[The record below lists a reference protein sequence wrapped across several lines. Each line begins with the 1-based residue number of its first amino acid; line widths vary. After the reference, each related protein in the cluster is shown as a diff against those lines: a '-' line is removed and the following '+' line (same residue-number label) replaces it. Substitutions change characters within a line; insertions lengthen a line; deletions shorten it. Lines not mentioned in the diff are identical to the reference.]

1 MANNDGNVPI
11 VPVVPPQPA
20 QQQQIQPVNRVVNP
34 PAGQVNVPHA
44 QAVQGPN
51 GLQLR
56 VEKAKLPEFWG
67 QKDKDS
73 IAAAEFAK
81 RIDWNVQANGW
92 TDEEAYSNFGMALR
106 GSADIW
112 LESMITLQKIEGAR
126 ARWSIIKPFFKAEFA
141 IQTDDKLIL
150 DGLAHM
156 AMKKSENVCDYFGRL
171 NKTNNIIMEGKCQYT
186 LLPPKPV
193 VQANG
198 FLDTAEVDTYYD
210 IRDRAIGEFYL
221 LNLFRAGLPTELKRV
236 INLQSLNELDLY
248 NAVKLATIESLS
260 REEAKNSSTT
270 VYPIE
275 E

>member
-1 MANNDGNVPI
+1 MANNDGNAIPIVPI
-11 VPVVPPQPA
+11 VPPPPA
-20 QQQQIQPVNRVVNP
+20 IQPPNLPIAPVVHP
-34 PAGQVNVPHA
+34 AAGQVNIPHA

-126 ARWSIIKPFFKAEFA
+126 ARWSIIKPYFKAEFA
-141 IQTDDKLIL
+141 VQTDDKLIL

-156 AMKKSENVCDYFGRL
+156 AMKRTENV
-171 NKTNNIIMEGKCQYT
+171 
-186 LLPPKPV
+186 
-193 VQANG
+193 
-198 FLDTAEVDTYYD
+198 
-210 IRDRAIGEFYL
+210 
-221 LNLFRAGLPTELKRV
+221 
-236 INLQSLNELDLY
+236 
-248 NAVKLATIESLS
+248 
-260 REEAKNSSTT
+260 
-270 VYPIE
+270 
-275 E
+275 